1 MSEKEPIEPLDNNST
16 DINALQQEL
25 NTLKTTYADLESRY
39 NTLNSEYSQ
48 YKFGIEFNNDISSVK
63 SRLGDDELE
72 TLKTLKMSGN
82 DKAYKMLLDNI
93 SKLTNTGGI
102 GNFARGFNPSREQD
116 INKKDDTDA
125 FTKAIRE
132 RKGE

>member
-16 DINALQQEL
+16 DIKALQQEL
-25 NTLKTTYADLESRY
+25 NTLKTTYADLEGKY
-39 NTLNSEYSQ
+39 NTLNAEYSQ
-48 YKFGIEFNNDISSVK
+48 YKFDIEFNNDMANVK
-63 SRLGDDELE
+63 SRLNEEELD

-93 SKLTNTGGI
+93 SKATNTGGI
-102 GNFARGFNPSREQD
+102 GNFAIGFNPSREQD
-116 INKKDDTDA
+116 IGQRDDTDA
-125 FTKAIRE
+125 FTKAIKE

>member
-1 MSEKEPIEPLDNNST
+1 MSEKGQIELLDNNST
-16 DINALQQEL
+16 DINALQQEI
-25 NTLKTTYADLESRY
+25 NTLKTTYADLESKY
-39 NTLNSEYSQ
+39 NSLNTEYSQ
-48 YKFGIEFNNDISSVK
+48 YKFDIEFNNDMSDVK
-63 SRLGDDELE
+63 SRLNEEELE
-72 TLKTLKMSGN
+72 TLKALKMSGN

-116 INKKDDTDA
+116 INQKDDTDA